1 MAHVGD
7 VVRQIDCTMQAVEA
21 IYRSCGMSWADVTG
35 ALVYL
40 KDAAYQESW
49 NGWLAAHP
57 DYPLAHARA
66 IVADVCRPEWLFE
79 IESDASAFDLLRD
92 VAWCLVN
99 SKEFIFRT

>member
-1 MAHVGD
+1 
-7 VVRQIDCTMQAVEA
+7 
-21 IYRSCGMSWADVTG
+21 MSWADVTG

-57 DYPLAHARA
+57 DYPPAHARA

-79 IESDASAFDLLRD
+79 IESDATQ
-92 VAWCLVN
+92 W
-99 SKEFIFRT
+99 T